1 MKRALLA
8 FVLGLALASGA
19 TGATGADP
27 GITSTEIVLG
37 GTAALSGPEAA
48 YYAPV
53 ARGAQAYFAYVN
65 RRGGV
70 FGRKIVYKVLD
81 DGYDPT
87 KTVEATRQLIQ
98 QDRVFAIFNSI
109 GTEHTLAVRPLV
121 NQAKVPHLFL
131 GTGSRSVARDS
142 AKYPWTL
149 GFLPSFFGE
158 GRVYGRYLAANV
170 RNVRVAVLYEDD
182 DYGRDLLAGLRAGLG
197 RKGRVA
203 ATAGYSLTD
212 ADVSSQVAK
221 LKASRAN
228 ALAIFALP
236 KQAIQAFLAASR
248 LGWKVKPVISGV
260 SVDPFVMN
268 VIRASAGKRA
278 ADGAVSTAYL
288 KVATD
293 PALAR
298 DPGVRLYKRVMQTHC
313 RDCDVNA
320 LAHIYG
326 MAVAH
331 TMVETLK
338 RAGRNPTRGGLLRAA
353 THLRLGTNP
362 FLQPG
367 LVLQTGPRD
376 YYPIERLRLLRYENG
391 RWRPLG
397 KALVSARP

>member
-1 MKRALLA
+1 LTQALAAALLA
-8 FVLGLALASGA
+8 LALASGA
-19 TGATGADP
+19 SGATSADP
-27 GITSTEIVLG
+27 GVSSTEILLG
-37 GTAALSGPEAA
+37 GTAALTGPESA

-65 RRGGV
+65 GRGGV
-70 FGRKIVYKVLD
+70 FNRKIVYKVVD
-81 DGYDPT
+81 DAYDPT

-131 GTGSRSVARDS
+131 GTGSRSVAKDS
-142 AKYPWTL
+142 GKYPWTM

-158 GRVYGRYLAANV
+158 GRSYGRHLAATV
-170 RNVRVAVLYEDD
+170 KKLRVAVLYEDD
-182 DYGRDLLAGLRAGLG
+182 DYGV
-197 RKGRVA
+197 VA
-203 ATAGYSLTD
+203 SASYSLTD
-212 ADVSSQVAK
+212 PDVNSQVAR

-228 ALAIFALP
+228 VFAIFALP
-236 KQAIQAFLAASR
+236 KQAIQAFLAANR
-248 LGWKVKPVISGV
+248 LGWRAKPVVSGV

-268 VIRASAGKRA
+268 VVRASAGKRA
-278 ADGAVSTAYL
+278 AEGAISSAYL

-293 PALAR
+293 PALAK
-298 DPGVRLYKRVMQTHC
+298 DPGVKLYKRVMSAYC
-313 RDCDVNA
+313 RDCDINA

-326 MAVAH
+326 MAVAY

-338 RAGRNPTRGGLLRAA
+338 KAGRNLTRASLLRAA
-353 THLRLGTNP
+353 THLRVGTNP

-376 YYPIERLRLLRYENG
+376 YYPIERLRLMSYVNG
-391 RWRPLG
+391 RWRALG
-397 KALVSARP
+397 KSLVVARP